1 MLRLQELL
9 VIADDSELIRLSY
22 SATLTTAGYPVLC
35 AADGEDAVRLA
46 REYLPRLLLL
56 DLAMPA
62 MDGIAV
68 VEALKADEHTAG
80 IAVVAMTGYDVAA
93 AELRRLGFIG
103 VISKPLTPDELV
115 AAVKFFVASSA
126 AGRAWAEFPADA
138 DLPSPSDGGMAR

>member
-22 SATLTTAGYPVLC
+22 SAALTTAGYPVLC

-46 REYLPRLLLL
+46 REYIPRLLLL

-62 MDGIAV
+62 MDGIAAI
-68 VEALKADEHTAG
+68 EALKADARTAG
-80 IAVVAMTGYDVAA
+80 IAIVAMTGYQVAV

-103 VISKPLTPDELV
+103 VIAKPLTPDELV
-115 AAVKFFVASSA
+115 GAVRLFIASSA
-126 AGRAWAEFPADA
+126 DGREWAEYPADVA
-138 DLPSPSDGGMAR
+138 SAPEDGLAG